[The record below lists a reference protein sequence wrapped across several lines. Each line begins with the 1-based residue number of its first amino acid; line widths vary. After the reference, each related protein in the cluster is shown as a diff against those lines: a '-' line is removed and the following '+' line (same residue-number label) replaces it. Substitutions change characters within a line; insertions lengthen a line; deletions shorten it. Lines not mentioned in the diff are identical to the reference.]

1 MKRFIEAELKVWK
14 NASYRKPLLLRGA
27 RQVGKTYV
35 IRQFGKQFSSFVEIN
50 CESQPDVRLI
60 FEKDLDAQRIMRD
73 LSLFTKTQIIPGQT
87 LLFIDEIQT
96 VPNALTALRYFYEQI
111 PELHVV
117 AAGSL
122 LDFAIEQ
129 IGIPVG
135 RVESLYLYPMSF
147 LEFLVAMK
155 NDIIVQEILSHPV
168 DEPISEPVHN
178 KILSLLGEY
187 IAIGGMPQVV
197 ECWLETK
204 DASRCFAL
212 HHALID
218 TYRQDFG
225 KYAKKFQIKYVD
237 LVFNTIPQQLGGKF
251 KYSNIEGDYR
261 KRELA
266 PSLDL
271 LVTAG
276 VAHTVLQSSGQ
287 GIPLGAHV
295 DPQCYKV
302 IFLDIAL
309 GQALLGLDL
318 EAWFLNPM
326 QQFINKGEIIE
337 AFVGQ
342 ELLAY
347 ANPHAK
353 SQLYYWQRNAP
364 SSSAEIDYL
373 MQSGEKII
381 PIEVKSGSGTT
392 LKSMHLFLES
402 HPQTLFGIRFSAQ
415 NYSKQDNLQSFPL
428 YAVAAIT
435 NIFKKKVLM

>member
-1 MKRFIEAELKVWK
+1 MV
-14 NASYRKPLLLRGA
+14 
-27 RQVGKTYV
+27 
-35 IRQFGKQFSSFVEIN
+35 
-50 CESQPDVRLI
+50 C
-60 FEKDLDAQRIMRD
+60 
-73 LSLFTKTQIIPGQT
+73 
-87 LLFIDEIQT
+87 
-96 VPNALTALRYFYEQI
+96 
-111 PELHVV
+111 
-117 AAGSL
+117 
-122 LDFAIEQ
+122 
-129 IGIPVG
+129 
-135 RVESLYLYPMSF
+135 
-147 LEFLVAMK
+147 
-155 NDIIVQEILSHPV
+155 QELSHV
-168 DEPISEPVHN
+168 GS
-178 KILSLLGEY
+178 
-187 IAIGGMPQVV
+187 
-197 ECWLETK
+197 ETK

-237 LVFNTIPQQLGGKF
+237 LMFNTIPQQLGKKF

-295 DPQCYKV
+295 DPQCYKAL
-302 IFLDIAL
+302 FLDIAL
-309 GQALLGLDL
+309 SQALLGLDL

-326 QQFINKGEIIE
+326 QQFVNKGEIIE

-364 SSSAEIDYL
+364 SSSAEVDYL
-373 MQSGEKII
+373 IQRGEKII
-381 PIEVKSGSGTT
+381 PIEVKSGAGTT

-402 HPQTLFGIRFSAQ
+402 HPQTPFGIRFSTQ
-415 NYSKQDNLQSFPL
+415 NYSKHDNLLSLPL
-428 YAVAAIT
+428 YSVAAIT
-435 NIFKKKVLM
+435 NMFKTAHR